1 MEPVVAGMAEEE
13 AEEVPSLSHH
23 KEEMPEIQEVL
34 EQVEKE
40 EHPIHPVNV
49 HIMDLVEDQEAEALV
64 MYIHQVLLLIIHR
77 DAF

>member
-1 MEPVVAGMAEEE
+1 MELVVAGMAE
-13 AEEVPSLSHH
+13 AEVAEVPSLSHH

-40 EHPIHPVNV
+40 EHPIHLVNV
-49 HIMDLVEDQEAEALV
+49 HITVLVEDQEAEALV
-64 MYIHQVLLLIIHR
+64 MYIHQVLLLIIHQ